1 MSTKLESLKKKL
13 YFIKFDIL
21 FNKALRE
28 GKITRFDEEIFEKM
42 SNTIIACL
50 PVSLY
55 IKYSNHLFA
64 EGTCYDRSL
73 YMFLALDEA
82 LLVRGDEKGLEYTYG
97 NGHEGHGWIE
107 IGDFV
112 YDPSTMFKY
121 DKDIYYL
128 LHGCSNVSKIDKPSY
143 LLQHQDFVDANVSH
157 DFSEFRPNGKRR
169 LELGIIITQLKK
181 MSQLICD
188 EKFTKDLND
197 YLDYIQYDE
206 KQIKEE
212 REKVIKKI
220 LENED
225 VMSIICGNRI

>member
-28 GKITRFDEEIFEKM
+28 GKITRFDEEKFEKM

-97 NGHEGHGWIE
+97 KGHEGHGWIE

-128 LHGCSNVSKIDKPSY
+128 LYGCSNVSKIDKPSY

-157 DFSEFRPNGKRR
+157 DFSEFRPKGKRR

-188 EKFTKDLND
+188 KKFTKDLND

-212 REKVIKKI
+212 RQKVIKKI
-220 LENED
+220 LENEEA
-225 VMSIICGNRI
+225 MSIICGNRI

>member
-73 YMFLALDEA
+73 HMFLALDEA

-97 NGHEGHGWIE
+97 KGHEGHGWIE

-128 LHGCSNVSKIDKPSY
+128 LYGCSNVSKIDKPSY

-157 DFSEFRPNGKRR
+157 DFSEFRPKGKRR

-181 MSQLICD
+181 
-188 EKFTKDLND
+188 
-197 YLDYIQYDE
+197 
-206 KQIKEE
+206 
-212 REKVIKKI
+212 
-220 LENED
+220 
-225 VMSIICGNRI
+225 